1 MAGLGVA
8 GALALASTAMSA
20 VGTVGAM
27 KSREA
32 QQEVQQQRFAIEQKQ
47 RALKQRIEERRI
59 ERERKQATAAQRAR
73 MGAAGLSSSG
83 GSADAIF
90 AGIDQRSD
98 QRLNDLRQSNALT
111 NESVNLLAD
120 DTGDNLQNLAGFGQQ
135 IIGIAGDVA
144 TVIKDAQGSE

>member
-1 MAGLGVA
+1 
-8 GALALASTAMSA
+8 
-20 VGTVGAM
+20 
-27 KSREA
+27 
-32 QQEVQQQRFAIEQKQ
+32 
-47 RALKQRIEERRI
+47 
-59 ERERKQATAAQRAR
+59 